1 MICFKSFSV
10 GGMKY
15 TTLLSI
21 LNSFRKFEFTEK
33 LNVDSNS
40 GELYLDDERSF
51 VFKFERCKYSLFKSP
66 IRWFFRDLFRKVFF
80 LNLGSRSEIRSYLH
94 VNSIGLKTPKVY
106 SWGVFLNPL
115 SDLSSFIIVEF
126 KGDCISVREFLSRSA
141 EDQKE
146 RIIVNLFEQIFVL
159 SESGYIHKDCH
170 LDNFLVDC
178 KTGEIFW
185 IDVHLKKVGFS
196 KSLDFDVIKK
206 SLWRIFEFNSSYEA
220 IFIKLFYSRYGL

>member
-1 MICFKSFSV
+1 MLPDESFIMICFKSFSV

-80 LNLGSRSEIRSYLH
+80 LILAPE
-94 VNSIGLKTPKVY
+94 VK
-106 SWGVFLNPL
+106 
-115 SDLSSFIIVEF
+115 
-126 KGDCISVREFLSRSA
+126 
-141 EDQKE
+141 
-146 RIIVNLFEQIFVL
+146 
-159 SESGYIHKDCH
+159 
-170 LDNFLVDC
+170 
-178 KTGEIFW
+178 
-185 IDVHLKKVGFS
+185 
-196 KSLDFDVIKK
+196 
-206 SLWRIFEFNSSYEA
+206 
-220 IFIKLFYSRYGL
+220 